1 MIRPATW
8 ALIGLAALTS
18 VTQIHAADQPANPA
32 ERSSIETLVEA
43 PGPIG
48 PLKGT
53 MLAPPEGRG
62 PVILIVPGS
71 GAIDRDG
78 NSPATISAAPYRLL
92 AEGLVAQG
100 VTTVRTD
107 KRGVAGSAAATLD
120 GNAVTVADYV
130 SDVRAWVAVIRQ
142 LTGAPCIWLLGHSEG
157 GLIALAAAR
166 KLQDICGVML
176 VSTAGRPMG
185 ELLRN
190 QIQANPANAPLLA
203 QASAAIDAL
212 EAGKPVD
219 TTSMPPPLQRLF
231 NPQVQGFLID
241 LFAYDPVQLLAGYRR
256 PVLILQGQRD
266 VQVHEA
272 DAHLLKGADPRAI
285 LVLLP
290 TANHVLKPITSDD
303 IAANVAAYSNA
314 SLPLAP
320 GVLDAISKFLTTN
333 GRAHRLF

>member
-100 VTTVRTD
+100 VTTVRID

-120 GNAVTVADYV
+120 ANAVTIPDYV
-130 SDVRAWVAVIRQ
+130 SDVRAWIAVIRQ
-142 LTGAPCIWLLGHSEG
+142 RTGVSCVWLLGHSEG
-157 GLIALAAAR
+157 GLIAMAAAK
-166 KLQDICGVML
+166 KLPDVCGLIL
-176 VSTAGRPMG
+176 VSSAGRPMG
-185 ELLRN
+185 ELLRD
-190 QIQANPANAPLLA
+190 QLQANPANAPLLT
-203 QASAAIDAL
+203 QALPAIDAL
-212 EAGKPVD
+212 EAGKLVD
-219 TTSMPPPLQRLF
+219 T
-231 NPQVQGFLID
+231 
-241 LFAYDPVQLLAGYRR
+241 
-256 PVLILQGQRD
+256 
-266 VQVHEA
+266 
-272 DAHLLKGADPRAI
+272 
-285 LVLLP
+285 
-290 TANHVLKPITSDD
+290 
-303 IAANVAAYSNA
+303 
-314 SLPLAP
+314 
-320 GVLDAISKFLTTN
+320 
-333 GRAHRLF
+333 